1 MRVIFIAFPDN
12 LTTLLYLFL
21 CYCHGFQCYSQSRQ
35 DACVIWPS
43 GNILYK
49 KKVNNDPQE
58 YLFQWGE
65 ISYAE
70 FQ

>member
-1 MRVIFIAFPDN
+1 MRV
-12 LTTLLYLFL
+12 LFDHL
-21 CYCHGFQCYSQSRQ
+21 ATSFT
-35 DACVIWPS
+35 
-43 GNILYK
+43 K

>member
-1 MRVIFIAFPDN
+1 MFK
-12 LTTLLYLFL
+12 
-21 CYCHGFQCYSQSRQ
+21 SKSRQ